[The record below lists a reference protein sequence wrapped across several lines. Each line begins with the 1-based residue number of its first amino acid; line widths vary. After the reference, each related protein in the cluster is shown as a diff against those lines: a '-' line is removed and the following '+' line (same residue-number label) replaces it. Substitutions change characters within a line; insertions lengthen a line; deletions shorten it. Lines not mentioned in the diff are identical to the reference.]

1 MLDSLLIRMREEL
14 LVNVVLDDPLKLEDL
29 CIDLHLTYFLQN
41 NLRKVSLVAT

>member
-1 MLDSLLIRMREEL
+1 MLDSLLIRMREE

-41 NLRKVSLVAT
+41 NLRKVTLVAT